1 MLSNFSSHVAK
12 EHYTNPGYGVVG
24 QEGKIKCGL
33 VKWLS
38 VWVGGWGRVPPGNHR
53 IVTLWTTMLNS
64 ERKGMNT
71 RCVAHMLS
79 WEVEAGGL

>member
-38 VWVGGWGRVPPGNHR
+38 VWVGGWMGGWVSG
-53 IVTLWTTMLNS
+53 W
-64 ERKGMNT
+64 
-71 RCVAHMLS
+71 
-79 WEVEAGGL
+79 VENRMCQGCESL

>member
-38 VWVGGWGRVPPGNHR
+38 VWVGG
-53 IVTLWTTMLNS
+53 
-64 ERKGMNT
+64 
-71 RCVAHMLS
+71 
-79 WEVEAGGL
+79 